1 MIKVKFDTKELT
13 ATLNNVV
20 SYSHG
25 FNRGVKSA
33 QLNFNRELSMFIE
46 EALNKYIDAK
56 ARANPDALHH
66 VYEWDMVGMSSGR
79 LFEFT
84 TTHSNN
90 FISFVARFIPSTK
103 SSERSSEPFR
113 DKANVMEK
121 QITITINPKDGDF
134 LAFEDDGQTIF
145 TSDTVVIDTPGGP
158 QVAGSFER
166 TVREFFNNYL
176 TVGLLK
182 GSGIFDK
189 LKYAK
194 EYSRRFSQGAKS
206 GSSAGVAAGREYL
219 SIGGIRIE

>member
-13 ATLNNVV
+13 TTLHNVV
-20 SYSHG
+20 SYSQG
-25 FNRGVKSA
+25 FTRGVKSA
-33 QLNFNRELSMFIE
+33 QPNFNRELSMFIE
-46 EALNKYIDAK
+46 EALNKYIDVK
-56 ARANPDALHH
+56 ARANPESLHH
-66 VYEWDMVGMSSGR
+66 IYEWGMVGNPSGR

-90 FISFVARFIPSTK
+90 FISFVATLLPSVV
-103 SSERSSEPFR
+103 SSENSSEPFR
-113 DKANVMEK
+113 DKAIIMEK
-121 QITITINPKDGDF
+121 QITITIDPKDGEF
-134 LAFEDDGQTIF
+134 LSFEDEGQTIF
-145 TSDTVVIDTPGGP
+145 TSDTVVIDTPGGS
-158 QVAGSFER
+158 AAGGSFER
-166 TVREFFNNYL
+166 VVKEFFNNYL

-219 SIGGIRIE
+219 SLGGIRIE